1 MVLVKE
7 VVMQLTGSQI
17 LLKVFEEWD
26 VDTVFGYPGGA
37 VLNIYDELYKQKD
50 KVRHIITAHEQGATH
65 AADGYARSSGK
76 TGVAIVTSGPGS
88 TNALTGIA
96 TAYMD
101 SVPMVVIS
109 GNVGT
114 NLIGKD
120 SFQEVY
126 MEGLTIPITKHS
138 FFVSDVSKLADTLRD
153 AFRIAREGRMG
164 PVSVDIAKDVTA
176 LSCEYAPP
184 TEKSCR
190 EMHSYTQ
197 YRAEDLKEVAGI
209 LNRAERP
216 VIYFGGG
223 VVRSESSELIK
234 KLVHRMDAPACN
246 SIMATGILP
255 HGDVHR
261 LGMVGM
267 HGNVSSGLAIKHCDV
282 LLAVGARFSD
292 RVATDAKNF
301 APNATIVHIDIDPS
315 EIDKNVRTHHGIVGD
330 VHHVLTELLPMLE
343 QKDQEEWLAQI
354 DRWREEKDPYL
365 SQDGNVLRP
374 HLVMKAIEEQLQE
387 DAIIATD
394 VGQHQMWA
402 CQFNK
407 RENPKQFLTSGGLG
421 TMGFGYGAAIGAK
434 VANPDVQVVHVTGD
448 GSFHMNLNEL
458 CTSVTYE
465 MPIVTVVMNNHVLGM
480 VRQWQSSF
488 YEKRYSYTSPERKTN
503 FVKLAE
509 AFGGKGYRAE
519 NMKEFREAL
528 RKAFEHTDVPTVID
542 CEVQEDLYVLP
553 MIPAGKSIDDV
564 ILKSEVE

>member
-1 MVLVKE
+1 
-7 VVMQLTGSQI
+7 MQLTGSQI
-17 LLKVFEEWD
+17 LMKIFEEQG

-65 AADGYARSSGK
+65 AADGYARSSGR

-109 GNVGT
+109 GNVAT

-138 FFVSDVSKLADTLRD
+138 FFVSDVTKLADTLRD

-176 LSCEYAPP
+176 LSCEFTSPEQVEKKKPQSRP
-184 TEKSCR
+184 TEPELLQR
-190 EMHSYTQ
+190 V
-197 YRAEDLKEVAGI
+197 AELVNK
-209 LNRAERP
+209 AERP
-216 VIYFGGG
+216 VVYFGGG
-223 VVRSESSELIK
+223 VVGSESGELLK
-234 KLVHRMDAPACN
+234 ELVQRMDAPACN
-246 SIMATGILP
+246 SIMATGVLP
-255 HGDVHR
+255 YGDVHHM
-261 LGMVGM
+261 GMIGM
-267 HGNVSSGLAIKHCDV
+267 HGNVSSGLAIKNCDL

-301 APNATIVHIDIDPS
+301 APHAKIVHIDIDPS
-315 EIDKNVRTHHGIVGD
+315 EIDKNVKVHQSIVGD
-330 VHHVLTELLPMLE
+330 VHQVLTELLPLVE
-343 QKDQEEWLAQI
+343 RKERKRWLAQVEE
-354 DRWREEKDPYL
+354 WRREKDPFL
-365 SQDGNVLRP
+365 PEDGEMLTP
-374 HLVMKAIEEQLQE
+374 HLVMKAIEEQLGE
-387 DAIIATD
+387 DDIIATD

-407 RENPKQFLTSGGLG
+407 RENPRQFLTSGGLG
-421 TMGFGYGAAIGAK
+421 TMGYGYGAAIGARI
-434 VANPDVQVVHVTGD
+434 ANPNARVVHVTGD

-458 CTSVTYE
+458 CTSVTYGL
-465 MPIVTVVMNNHVLGM
+465 PIVTVVMNNHVLGM

-488 YEKRYSYTSPERKTN
+488 YESRYSYTSPERKTD

-509 AFGGKGYRAE
+509 AFGGKGYQAN
-519 NMKEFREAL
+519 NMQELREAL
-528 RKAFEHTDVPTVID
+528 QKAFANPDTPTVIN
-542 CEVQEDLYVLP
+542 CEVHEDLYVLP

-564 ILKSEVE
+564 ILKGKVD

>member
-1 MVLVKE
+1 
-7 VVMQLTGSQI
+7 MQLTGSQI
-17 LLKVFEEWD
+17 LMKVFEEQG

-37 VLNIYDELYKQKD
+37 VLNIYDELYKQRD

-109 GNVGT
+109 GNVAT

-138 FFVSDVSKLADTLRD
+138 YFVSDVTKLADTLRD

-176 LSCEYAPP
+176 ISCEFTPLENVEKEETSYKP
-184 TEKSCR
+184 TDPELLQKIASLIN
-190 EMHSYTQ
+190 ESQ
-197 YRAEDLKEVAGI
+197 
-209 LNRAERP
+209 RP
-216 VIYFGGG
+216 VVYYGGG
-223 VVRSESSELIK
+223 VVLSESSELLRE
-234 KLVHRMDAPACN
+234 LVHKMDSPACN
-246 SIMATGILP
+246 SIMATGVLP

-261 LGMVGM
+261 MGMIGM
-267 HGNVSSGLAIKHCDV
+267 HGNVSSGLAIKNCDL

-292 RVATDAKNF
+292 RVATDVKNF

-315 EIDKNVRTHHGIVGD
+315 EIDKNVKVHQSVIGD
-330 VHHVLTELLPMLE
+330 VHQVLTQLLPLLE
-343 QKDQEEWLAQI
+343 QKDRKEWLAQVEQ
-354 DRWREEKDPYL
+354 WRAEKDPFL
-365 SQDGNVLRP
+365 PEDGEVLTP
-374 HLVMKAIEEQLQE
+374 HLVMKAIEEKLE
-387 DAIIATD
+387 KKDIITTD

-407 RENPKQFLTSGGLG
+407 RENPRHFLTSGGLG
-421 TMGFGYGAAIGAK
+421 TMGYGYGAAIGAK
-434 VANPDVQVVHVTGD
+434 IANPNARVVHVTGD

-458 CTSVTYE
+458 CTSVSYQL
-465 MPIVTVVMNNHVLGM
+465 PIVTVVMNNHVLGM

-488 YEKRYSYTSPERKTN
+488 YENRYSYTSPERKTD

-509 AFGGKGYRAE
+509 AFGGEGYQANNLHE
-519 NMKEFREAL
+519 LREAL
-528 RKAFEHTDVPTVID
+528 AKAFEHPDRPTVIN
-542 CEVQEDLYVLP
+542 CEVNEDLYVLP

-564 ILKSEVE
+564 ILKGKVD

>member
-1 MVLVKE
+1 
-7 VVMQLTGSQI
+7 MQLTGSQI
-17 LLKVFEEWD
+17 LMKIFEEQG

-65 AADGYARSSGK
+65 AADGYARSSGR

-109 GNVGT
+109 GNVAT

-138 FFVSDVSKLADTLRD
+138 FFVSDVTKLADTLRD

-176 LSCEYAPP
+176 LSCEFTSPEQVEKKKPQSRP
-184 TEKSCR
+184 TEPELLQR
-190 EMHSYTQ
+190 V
-197 YRAEDLKEVAGI
+197 AELVNK
-209 LNRAERP
+209 AERP
-216 VIYFGGG
+216 VVYFGGG
-223 VVRSESSELIK
+223 VVGSESGELLK
-234 KLVHRMDAPACN
+234 ELVQRMDAPACN
-246 SIMATGILP
+246 SIMATGVLP
-255 HGDVHR
+255 YGDVHHM
-261 LGMVGM
+261 GMIGM
-267 HGNVSSGLAIKHCDV
+267 HGNVSSGLAIKNCDL

-301 APNATIVHIDIDPS
+301 APHAKIVHIDIDPS
-315 EIDKNVRTHHGIVGD
+315 EIDKNVKVHQSIVGD
-330 VHHVLTELLPMLE
+330 VHQVLTELLPLVE
-343 QKDQEEWLAQI
+343 RKERKRWLAQVEE
-354 DRWREEKDPYL
+354 WRREKDPFL
-365 SQDGNVLRP
+365 PEDGEMLTP
-374 HLVMKAIEEQLQE
+374 HLVMKAIKEQLGE
-387 DAIIATD
+387 DDIIATD

-407 RENPKQFLTSGGLG
+407 RENPRQFLTSGGLG
-421 TMGFGYGAAIGAK
+421 TMGYGYGAAIGARI
-434 VANPDVQVVHVTGD
+434 ANPNARVVHVTGD

-458 CTSVTYE
+458 CTSVTYGL
-465 MPIVTVVMNNHVLGM
+465 PIVTVVMNNHVLGM

-488 YEKRYSYTSPERKTN
+488 YESRYSYTSPERKTD

-509 AFGGKGYRAE
+509 AFGGKGYQAN
-519 NMKEFREAL
+519 NMQELREAL
-528 RKAFEHTDVPTVID
+528 QKAFANPDTPTVIN
-542 CEVQEDLYVLP
+542 CEVHEDLYVLP

-564 ILKSEVE
+564 ILKGKVD

>member
-1 MVLVKE
+1 
-7 VVMQLTGSQI
+7 MQLTGSQI
-17 LLKVFEEWD
+17 LMKIFEEQG

-65 AADGYARSSGK
+65 AADGYARSSGR

-109 GNVGT
+109 GNVAT

-138 FFVSDVSKLADTLRD
+138 FFVSDVTKLADTLRD

-176 LSCEYAPP
+176 LSCEFTSPEQVEKKKPQSRP
-184 TEKSCR
+184 TEPELLQR
-190 EMHSYTQ
+190 V
-197 YRAEDLKEVAGI
+197 AELVNK
-209 LNRAERP
+209 AERP
-216 VIYFGGG
+216 VVYFGGG
-223 VVRSESSELIK
+223 VVGSESGELLK
-234 KLVHRMDAPACN
+234 ELVQRMDAPACN
-246 SIMATGILP
+246 SIMATGVLP
-255 HGDVHR
+255 YGDVHR
-261 LGMVGM
+261 MGMIGM
-267 HGNVSSGLAIKHCDV
+267 HGNVSSGLAIKNCDL

-301 APNATIVHIDIDPS
+301 APHAKIVHIDIDPS
-315 EIDKNVRTHHGIVGD
+315 EIDKNVKVHQSIVGD
-330 VHHVLTELLPMLE
+330 VHQVLTELLPLVE
-343 QKDQEEWLAQI
+343 RKERKRWLAQVEE
-354 DRWREEKDPYL
+354 WRREKDPFL
-365 SQDGNVLRP
+365 PEDGEMLTP
-374 HLVMKAIEEQLQE
+374 HLVMKAIEEQLGE
-387 DAIIATD
+387 DDIIATD

-407 RENPKQFLTSGGLG
+407 RENPRQFLTSGGLG
-421 TMGFGYGAAIGAK
+421 TMGYGYGAAIGARI
-434 VANPDVQVVHVTGD
+434 ANPNARVVHVTGD

-458 CTSVTYE
+458 CTSVTYGL
-465 MPIVTVVMNNHVLGM
+465 PIVTVVMNNHVLGM

-488 YEKRYSYTSPERKTN
+488 YESRYSYTSPERKTD

-509 AFGGKGYRAE
+509 AFGGKGYQAN
-519 NMKEFREAL
+519 NMQELREAL
-528 RKAFEHTDVPTVID
+528 QKAFANPDTPTVIN
-542 CEVQEDLYVLP
+542 CEVHEDLYVLP

-564 ILKSEVE
+564 ILKGKVD

>member
-1 MVLVKE
+1 
-7 VVMQLTGSQI
+7 MQLTGSQI
-17 LLKVFEEWD
+17 LMKIFEEQG

-65 AADGYARSSGK
+65 AADGYARSSGR

-109 GNVGT
+109 GNVAT

-126 MEGLTIPITKHS
+126 MEGLTISITKHS
-138 FFVSDVSKLADTLRD
+138 FFVSDVTKLADTLRD

-176 LSCEYAPP
+176 LSCEFTSPEQVEKKKPQSRP
-184 TEKSCR
+184 TEPELLQR
-190 EMHSYTQ
+190 V
-197 YRAEDLKEVAGI
+197 AELVNK
-209 LNRAERP
+209 AERP
-216 VIYFGGG
+216 VVYFGGG
-223 VVRSESSELIK
+223 VVGSESGELLK
-234 KLVHRMDAPACN
+234 ELVQRMDAPACN
-246 SIMATGILP
+246 SIMATGVLP
-255 HGDVHR
+255 YGDVHR
-261 LGMVGM
+261 MGMIGM
-267 HGNVSSGLAIKHCDV
+267 HGNVSSGLAIKNCDL

-301 APNATIVHIDIDPS
+301 APHAKIVHIDIDPS
-315 EIDKNVRTHHGIVGD
+315 EIDKNVKVHQSIVGD
-330 VHHVLTELLPMLE
+330 VHQVLTELLPLVE
-343 QKDQEEWLAQI
+343 RKERKRWLAQVEE
-354 DRWREEKDPYL
+354 WRREKDPFL
-365 SQDGNVLRP
+365 PEDGEMLTP
-374 HLVMKAIEEQLQE
+374 HLVMKAIEEQLGE
-387 DAIIATD
+387 DDIIATD

-407 RENPKQFLTSGGLG
+407 RENPRQFLTSGGLG
-421 TMGFGYGAAIGAK
+421 TMGYGYGAAIGARI
-434 VANPDVQVVHVTGD
+434 ANPNARVVHVTGD

-458 CTSVTYE
+458 CTSVTYGL
-465 MPIVTVVMNNHVLGM
+465 PIVTVVMNNHVLGM

-488 YEKRYSYTSPERKTN
+488 YESRYSYTSPERKTD

-509 AFGGKGYRAE
+509 AFGGKGYQAN
-519 NMKEFREAL
+519 NMQELREAL
-528 RKAFEHTDVPTVID
+528 QKAFANPDTPTVIN
-542 CEVQEDLYVLP
+542 CEVHEDLYVLP

-564 ILKSEVE
+564 ILKGKVD